1 FAPPLKSVS
10 PPSPT
15 TSSAVSTFSPRST
28 EGGRR
33 IQERRSK
40 PSRAAHP
47 MTTPLTAKPDWIE
60 TISAAAKARG
70 AQAYPVYEADQS
82 VREVAL

>member
-1 FAPPLKSVS
+1 
-10 PPSPT
+10 
-15 TSSAVSTFSPRST
+15 
-28 EGGRR
+28 
-33 IQERRSK
+33 
-40 PSRAAHP
+40 